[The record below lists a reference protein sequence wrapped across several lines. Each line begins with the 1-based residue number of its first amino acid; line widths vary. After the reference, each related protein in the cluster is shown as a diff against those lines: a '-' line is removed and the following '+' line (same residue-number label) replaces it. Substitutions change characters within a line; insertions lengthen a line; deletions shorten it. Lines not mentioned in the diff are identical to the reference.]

1 MMTYVFTYWE
11 GTPYAFTKVCINSIT
26 KIFGSNHIHLTL
38 DSIEN
43 YISLDSSVKK
53 CKHLPYRSDYIR
65 TMLLEH
71 YGGWWFDCDVLLF
84 KDPRYLINK
93 DKPHIW
99 NLIYRV
105 EENWVP
111 LINNGILYSP
121 SGSEWIISIAE
132 DFKKIDAEGLV
143 LSYENEDIGQNIY
156 EKHSVNNPNVVVGC
170 EYDFN
175 STFNV
180 DADYK
185 PFWDGRI
192 KLDSANYGIHIGAS
206 LSRWAAADGDL
217 QASDILSITSLDE
230 LTSRFPKSVVSQY
243 LKIYS

>member
-1 MMTYVFTYWE
+1 MKYAFTYWE
-11 GTPYAFTKVCINSIT
+11 GTPYAFTNVCINSIR
-26 KIFGSNHIHLTL
+26 KIFGSNHIHLTP
-38 DSIEN
+38 DSIDN
-43 YISLDSSVKK
+43 YISLDLGVKE

-84 KDPRYLINK
+84 KDPRCIISK
-93 DKPHIW
+93 DKPQIW

-105 EENWVP
+105 QGNWVP

-121 SGSEWIISIAE
+121 RYSRWITSIAE
-132 DFKKIDAEGLV
+132 DFRNINANELV
-143 LSYENEDIGQNIY
+143 LFYENEDIGQNIY
-156 EKHSVNNPNVVVGC
+156 EKYSVGNPDVVVGC

-175 STFNV
+175 SRFNV

-185 PFWDGRI
+185 PFWDGTI

-217 QASDILSITSLDE
+217 QASDILSITSLDT
-230 LTSRFPKSVVSQY
+230 LISQFPKSVVSQY
-243 LKIYS
+243 LRSFS